1 MEKYKDKLNEISSS
15 YIGIHEEINDI
26 ESKLKEY
33 NMKYEII
40 SRKLNELRDSEREII
55 NNIERETGKKV
66 TPDDLFK
73 IINS

>member
-15 YIGIHEEINDI
+15 YTSIHEEINNI

-33 NMKYEII
+33 NMKYEMI
-40 SRKLNELRDSEREII
+40 SKKLNELRDSEREII

-66 TPDDLFK
+66 TPDDLLK